1 MEIASMIISLAV
13 AVGALIWGIISDTKN
28 RNLEKR
34 IAVLQGKIEK
44 GNYVSRVVFDQVF
57 LQFQKLSFS
66 LFENYNN
73 AAARL
78 FPIIERVICL
88 ISNTQEKIDKMKE
101 YWEKSKEDLNGLIQ
115 LIQTNRF
122 ILTSEMMQLLE
133 RFEGTMKGLIN
144 SYENKIIDL
153 INEDSEKLITAI
165 DEQKLQKKAVETQIL
180 YNAIMDC
187 FKKHLE
193 SLQIID

>member
-57 LQFQKLSFS
+57 LQFQKLSVS

-78 FPIIERVICL
+78 FPIIERVIC
-88 ISNTQEKIDKMKE
+88 SQASTQEKIDKMKE
-101 YWEKSKEDLNGLIQ
+101 YWEKSKEDLNSLIR

-122 ILTSEMMQLLE
+122 ILTSEMIQLLE
-133 RFEGTMKGLIN
+133 QFEGTMKGLIN
-144 SYENKIIDL
+144 SYEEKIIDVESP
-153 INEDSEKLITAI
+153 IWEKLITVK
-165 DEQKLQKKAVETQIL
+165 DEQKLQKKAVETQTL
-180 YNAIMDC
+180 YNSIMDC

>member
-13 AVGALIWGIISDTKN
+13 AVGALIWGIINDTKN
-28 RNLEKR
+28 RNLGKR

-57 LQFQKLSFS
+57 LQFQKLSVS

-88 ISNTQEKIDKMKE
+88 ISNTQEKIDEMTK
-101 YWEKSKEDLNGLIQ
+101 YWNKSKEDLNSLIR

-122 ILTSEMMQLLE
+122 ILTSEMIQLLE
-133 RFEGTMKGLIN
+133 RFEGAMKEVIN
-144 SYENKIIDL
+144 SYEEKIIDL

-165 DEQKLQKKAVETQIL
+165 DEQKLQKKAVGTQTL
-180 YNAIMDC
+180 YNSIMDC

>member
-13 AVGALIWGIISDTKN
+13 AVGALIWGIINDTKN
-28 RNLEKR
+28 RNLGKR

-57 LQFQKLSFS
+57 LQFQKLSVS

-78 FPIIERVICL
+78 FPIIERVIC
-88 ISNTQEKIDKMKE
+88 SQASTQEKIDKMKE
-101 YWEKSKEDLNGLIQ
+101 YWEKSKEDLNSLIR

-122 ILTSEMMQLLE
+122 ILTSEMIQLLE
-133 RFEGTMKGLIN
+133 QFEGTMKGLIN
-144 SYENKIIDL
+144 SYEEKIIDL

-165 DEQKLQKKAVETQIL
+165 DEQKLQKKAVETQTL
-180 YNAIMDC
+180 YNSIMDC

>member
-13 AVGALIWGIISDTKN
+13 AVGALIWGIINDTKN

-57 LQFQKLSFS
+57 LQFQKLSVS

-73 AAARL
+73 VRVKL
-78 FPIIERVICL
+78 FPLIEQVICF
-88 ISNTQEKIDKMKE
+88 IANTQKKIDEMKK
-101 YWEKSKEDLNGLIQ
+101 YYKESTEGFNRLVKLIH
-115 LIQTNRF
+115 TNRF
-122 ILTSEMMQLLE
+122 IFTEEMIQLLE
-133 RFEGTMKGLIN
+133 RFEGTMKGLLY
-144 SYENKIIDL
+144 SYQEKISDVEKPIW
-153 INEDSEKLITAI
+153 EKLITV
-165 DEQKLQKKAVETQIL
+165 EEQQKLKKKAEDTYTL
-180 YNAIMDC
+180 YNSIMDC